1 MKIRNNKKFP
11 NMKIKLRTWIYM
23 LQGTFWC
30 MICVSGLKFW
40 SFILKLKNLSI
51 YFTAGPTALGGRA
64 LCPASRRSFP
74 HDTAQKLRKILPL
87 FLTEPTAVGRPAQPG
102 GGVFHM
108 TQLKNIEK
116 FRQFSSLGFPH
127 DTAQKHRK
135 ISPIYFPHDTA
146 QKLRKNS
153 PIFFT
158 AAVGLPSQAATFSTW
173 HSPET

>member
-108 TQLKNIEK
+108 TQLRNLEN
-116 FRQFSSLGFPH
+116 FRHFSSLGPLQQGDCPVRRRRFPL

-135 ISPIYFPHDTA
+135 ISPLYFIA
-146 QKLRKNS
+146 
-153 PIFFT
+153 I
-158 AAVGLPSQAATFSTW
+158 STW
-173 HSPET
+173 HSSKT